1 MEKDKVEK
9 ALVSLDDGLIK
20 YIRLMDWFYQV
31 DVSKDA
37 DFQRAYNHFY
47 RMRQRKPEFYQDYYE
62 FMQSNKNRA
71 ITFSDILLHFY
82 NKFDRVEASF
92 SSKMLATLN
101 PDKPIWD
108 EFVLQNLKIKKPAQY
123 SKDRVKQ
130 TIEIY
135 SKIESWYEDFLKS
148 EIAKDML
155 MLFDERYPN
164 IEITNVK
171 KIDLILWQTR

>member
-9 ALVSLDDGLIK
+9 ALVNLDDGLTK
-20 YIRLMDWFYQV
+20 YTRLMDWFHQV

-62 FMQSNKNRA
+62 FMQSNKKRA
-71 ITFSDILLHFY
+71 VTFSDILLHFY

-101 PDKPIWD
+101 PDKPVWD

-123 SKDRVKQ
+123 SKDRVEQ
-130 TIEIY
+130 TIDIY
-135 SKIESWYEDFLKS
+135 SKIESWYIDFLRS
-148 EIAKDML
+148 ETAKVML
-155 MLFDERYPN
+155 MLFDARYPN
-164 IEITNVK
+164 VEITNVK
-171 KIDLILWQTR
+171 KIDLILWQIR